1 MRNTNKKGFTIVEL
15 VIVVAVI
22 AILAAV
28 LIPTFSSI
36 IRKANLSSDQQ
47 AVRHLNT
54 ALATSVDKPESLREL
69 ADILKEA
76 GYNTKDGFNSLLSDY
91 AIFWYNT
98 DKYNVIVLATIA
110 DGTIYAPAEDEEMV
124 AAFKAD
130 FNDPTK
136 VYNLK
141 DLAAEVFVGDKHYA
155 TLVEAVKEELLTKD
169 EVVIDLYN
177 DTYFAEPVAVPTGK
191 TLTFNLNGHTISSV
205 MTEAA
210 GGALIQNNGTLIIN
224 DSTGNGR
231 ITTEATHPDL
241 QDSPGYA
248 NNVITNTGNLVI
260 NGGVIENTTTA
271 NAACAYAV
279 DNAGGS
285 TFTMTGG
292 TLTSA
297 FDAVRFQAYTGDITA
312 NISGGTINATG
323 SCIWLHASSRVS
335 NVEINITGGTFN
347 DSGDN
352 AAEPWYAIHFGSTTG
367 EGKVDENTY
376 GSTTINVSGIT
387 VNGGVYVQ
395 NLLKDHVTI
404 DEETVTGQII
414 WDTDDNRKN

>member
-28 LIPTFSSI
+28 LIPTFSGI
-36 IRKANLSSDQQ
+36 IKKAQLSSDQQ
-47 AVRHLNT
+47 AVRNLNT

-98 DKYNVIVLATIA
+98 DKYNVIVLAKLA

-130 FNDPTK
+130 YAANINIH
-136 VYNLK
+136 NLA

-191 TLTFNLNGHTISSV
+191 TLTLNLNGHTISSV
-205 MTEAA
+205 MTEKNSS
-210 GGALIQNNGTLIIN
+210 ALITNNGTLVI
-224 DSTGNGR
+224 DDKTGNGL
-231 ITTEATHPDL
+231 ITANATNPDMK
-241 QDSPGYA
+241 DIPSYA
-248 NNVITNTGNLVI
+248 SNVITNKGNLVL
-260 NGGVIENTTTA
+260 NGGTIEHVTDA
-271 NAACAYAV
+271 GAAFAV
-279 DNAGGS
+279 DNYPGS
-285 TFTMTGG
+285 TFTMNGGKVIAARTAIRLFANSTTINTEVEINGGYIEGNTGVWIQLPGSDSNSAKMASLTITGG
-292 TLTSA
+292 EIKG
-297 FDAVRFQAYTGDITA
+297 R
-312 NISGGTINATG
+312 NISVLEYSYGDNRTA
-323 SCIWLHASSRVS
+323 VK
-335 NVEINITGGTFN
+335 VNITGGKFYGQAEFCKGNENTFN
-347 DSGDN
+347 Y
-352 AAEPWYAIHFGSTTG
+352 AEYNVTESLF
-367 EGKVDENTY
+367 VDGIKIYEN
-376 GSTTINVSGIT
+376 
-387 VNGGVYVQ
+387 
-395 NLLKDHVTI
+395 
-404 DEETVTGQII
+404 
-414 WDTDDNRKN
+414 